1 MKTKSRSKSVSVYI
15 VRCSDNSLYTGV
27 SRDLKARVLAHNAGR
42 GAKYTKAHRPV
53 VLVYS
58 EKCRSRSQALRREYQ
73 IKQWSKARKETL
85 ISSAGK

>member
-1 MKTKSRSKSVSVYI
+1 MKTRSRTKSVSVYI

-27 SRDLKARVLAHNAGR
+27 SKDLKARVLAHNAGR

-58 EKCRSRSQALRREYQ
+58 ERTSSLSLALRREYQ
-73 IKQWSKARKETL
+73 IKRWSKARKEAL
-85 ISSAGK
+85 IVARPK